1 MSNIPMIGT
10 ATVRNIHWLKRLV
23 ESVDYPVNE
32 FFIVNNNGKGEID
45 SAIDAIAATPHPF
58 INKIRVC
65 HMPSNI
71 GVAASWNLMIKA
83 YVKCPYWIITN
94 DDVAF
99 GPGFLREM
107 NEAAIA
113 DPVVGLIHGYAG
125 DFNLGSWDLFLIRDH
140 IVQNYGL
147 FDENLYPAYNEDTDY
162 LMRFIHRP
170 VKKILGLKSDYYHGP
185 GKKNEYYMHG
195 SQTKKS
201 DPVLGEKLDRVN
213 EMNIEYLIQK
223 WGPHWRM
230 CSPTYYPFEPISPA
244 MPVSSTT
251 FDLDFVRKKHLGF

>member
-1 MSNIPMIGT
+1 MSYVPMIGT
-10 ATVRNIHWLKRLV
+10 ATVRNIHWLTRLV

-45 SAIDAIAATPHPF
+45 QALDELVKRPHPF
-58 INKIRVC
+58 IKKIRVC

-83 YVKCPYWIITN
+83 YMNCPYWIITN

-99 GPGFLREM
+99 CPGFLKEM
-107 NEAAIA
+107 NEAAVA
-113 DPVVGLIHGYAG
+113 DPVVGLIHGFAG
-125 DFNLGSWDLFLIRDH
+125 DFDLGSWDLFLIRDH
-140 IVQNYGL
+140 IVKEYGL

-185 GKKNEYYMHG
+185 GKKNEYYVHG

-201 DPVLGEKLDRVN
+201 DPELAAKLDRAN
-213 EMNIEYLIQK
+213 SLNIEYLTKK
-223 WGPHWRM
+223 WGQYWRT
-230 CSPTYYPFEPISPA
+230 CYPTTSPFQQTTPN

-251 FDLDFVRKKHLGF
+251 FDLEFARKKHLGF